1 MLHFELCVPD
11 NAIGHANVFVNQFW
25 MWTSFFKY
33 FQKPPE
39 ILLTQFLLQRHQWY
53 VMWVHTDFLS
63 LFQAAKHFIEV
74 VNKLRKHRC
83 SGPLSWS
90 CAIKFLAARKYD
102 VQRAVSLYEQHELT
116 RHREGL
122 VYFDTNTEP
131 LKSELHTGKFTI
143 LVSSNYTLF
152 LFIAR

>member
-1 MLHFELCVPD
+1 MSEV
-11 NAIGHANVFVNQFW
+11 
-25 MWTSFFKY
+25 
-33 FQKPPE
+33 
-39 ILLTQFLLQRHQWY
+39 LTEEQE
-53 VMWVHTDFLS
+53 
-63 LFQAAKHFIEV
+63 QAAKHFIEV

-143 LVSSNYTLF
+143 LELIIMEQSRVQ
-152 LFIAR
+152 